1 MALPQPVLVKDGA
14 ALLADEPPLLLRRG
28 GSSLGFGRLRG
39 QRMSRHV
46 GKDTALVVKVPQ
58 GNQLQLDACGAYL
71 SAFETTT
78 NPTW

>member
-1 MALPQPVLVKDGA
+1 MALPQPVLVKDRA
-14 ALLADEPPLLLRRG
+14 ALLADEPPLLLCLCG

-58 GNQLQLDACGAYL
+58 GNQLQSGRVW
-71 SAFETTT
+71 SNQAF
-78 NPTW
+78 